1 MTLENEKLI
10 DTFLKEIKKQLPEW
24 LKSNDEK
31 VEDIL
36 LEISSHVWDSAQEIA
51 GSDDPD
57 QASIQEAINRL
68 GNPKEIAKSYKTRG
82 TPKYFISEELWSIY
96 SKVIWSLIFT
106 IFLVIVIVQVLLV
119 EPNNLSQA
127 LINGITISYSSILTF
142 ILIVT
147 VIFIGLSKEGYFPK
161 DLDLKDSMQ
170 DETKDPMSNFY
181 KPHEYL
187 VTGLLGILVGLFII
201 ILPNLMINLCR
212 IIVNVIIGLFG
223 YSAMAINSEYVNIS
237 MELRTWLIL
246 TGIVLIIIGGTK
258 LLKIKTNDI
267 GFQLNMN
274 IILIIAGIADFGL
287 NLYIVAN
294 IYLFSEVLPLPEN
307 VLLFIGVLMIIA
319 TIIDLITII
328 SKNVKLYVLLDE
340 KKDSST
346 S

>member
-36 LEISSHVWDSAQEIA
+36 LEISSHIWDSAQEIA

-82 TPKYFISEELWSIY
+82 TPKYFISEELWSTY
-96 SKVIWSLIFT
+96 NKLIWSLIFS
-106 IFLVIVIVQVLLV
+106 IFLVIMIVQVLLV

-127 LINGITISYSSILTF
+127 LINGITISYPGILTF
-142 ILIVT
+142 IFIVT

-161 DLDLKDSMQ
+161 DLDLKVMMQ
-170 DETKDPMSNFY
+170 DETKEIESDFY
-181 KPHEYL
+181 KPHEFL
-187 VTGLLGILVGLFII
+187 VTGLLGILGGLFII
-201 ILPNLMINLCR
+201 ILPNVVINLCR

-223 YSAMAINSEYVNIS
+223 YSAMAINSEFVNIS
-237 MELRTWLIL
+237 LDLRTWLVLI
-246 TGIVLIIIGGTK
+246 GIVIVIPGVTN
-258 LLKIKTNDI
+258 LLKMKTEDM
-267 GFQLNMN
+267 GFQFKMN
-274 IILIIAGIADFGL
+274 FILIFAGIADL
-287 NLYIVAN
+287 VLTLYIVTN
-294 IYLFSEVLPLPEN
+294 LHLFLEVLPLPEN
-307 VLLFIGVLMIIA
+307 VLLFFGFLAII
-319 TIIDLITII
+319 TGIVDFIKTI
-328 SKNVKLYVLLDE
+328 SKNIKLYELLE
-340 KKDSST
+340 ENKNSST